1 MVNLL
6 YFEECESNLSYKLFQ
21 RKDIHPV
28 IIRTTKNMNFFSEEY
43 LRKTDNMDIYTINY
57 NNKIEDEIINF
68 KKL

>member
-28 IIRTTKNMNFFSEEY
+28 IIRTTKNMNFFF
-43 LRKTDNMDIYTINY
+43 RRV
-57 NNKIEDEIINF
+57 F
-68 KKL
+68 KKNG